1 MIGKRIRLIHTLLYF
16 MTIHIYSSVHV
27 SSSTCMNSQI
37 LFWRIQV
44 SFLFSSKQKHS
55 RCPVFKGSN
64 ISRVYIISQ
73 NKNGLLS
80 KLTFSWGSLFF
91 GYAPTSRLASLLGT
105 GDGPGA
111 CASLT
116 LFLPLLPQLL
126 TLAPSLALSQTVGLS
141 YVSPAGYSVPWRLL
155 WYWRFP

>member
-1 MIGKRIRLIHTLLYF
+1 MRDGTAKPVSRDQVLRREPRQGNINYLCSADHKRDWQTYPVDPYSALYYDHTYIFIRARLEFHLYEQPDPLL
-16 MTIHIYSSVHV
+16 
-27 SSSTCMNSQI
+27 NK
-37 LFWRIQV
+37 RIQV
-44 SFLFSSKQKHS
+44 SFLFSSKQKNHS

-64 ISRVYIISQ
+64 ISRVYILSQ

-91 GYAPTSRLASLLGT
+91 GFAPTSRLESLLGT

-116 LFLPLLPQLL
+116 LF
-126 TLAPSLALSQTVGLS
+126 
-141 YVSPAGYSVPWRLL
+141 
-155 WYWRFP
+155 